1 MSQLVKAIE
10 IYIAKTFSGKQ
21 KDNQLFQAR
30 KRLFVYEGNKE
41 ETPFISLYKYIAE
54 LQQDV
59 ADLQERI
66 DEDEE
71 LYFKIENDKFEYF
84 KHIEKKYTKLMKELG
99 RPLE

>member
-54 LQQDV
+54 LQALAPRMSYV
-59 ADLQERI
+59 A
-66 DEDEE
+66 
-71 LYFKIENDKFEYF
+71 
-84 KHIEKKYTKLMKELG
+84 
-99 RPLE
+99 RPTPLNVMVRVLVRVLRTST